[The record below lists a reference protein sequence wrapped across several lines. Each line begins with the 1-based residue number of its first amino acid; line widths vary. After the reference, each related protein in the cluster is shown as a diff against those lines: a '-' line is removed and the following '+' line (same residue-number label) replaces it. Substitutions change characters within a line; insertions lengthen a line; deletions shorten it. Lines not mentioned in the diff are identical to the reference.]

1 MIINTKESLKDTL
14 TKHTQELTQVNMI
27 INMKEYILNSGQVI
41 LQDNMK
47 VPLMDNIQGIT
58 PA

>member
-14 TKHTQELTQVNMI
+14 TKHTQEHIQVNMI
-27 INMKEYILNSGQVI
+27 INMKESLPDNGQVI
-41 LQDNMK
+41 LQVNTK